1 MPISLDD
8 GVRIAQIGFYAT
20 IAIVTVLTFL
30 RAKKGLLSNVNTEY
44 HKKVIDRL
52 DELSKTLLDEYD
64 LDSPNHWSKKL
75 TVEEAV
81 DKINGDF
88 LRWKSDIQR
97 AGEFHPGIL
106 NNADYHRL
114 SRLVQR
120 VKSDPFIPKE
130 IRDKTVDLLGNRAD
144 VIIEVHISE
153 MDKYCAELVKG
164 KYQENL
170 DENKYFVHNRV
181 MKELR
186 KRGCGIE
193 EIEEE
198 VHKLR
203 LAIQGYFREFHP

>member
-1 MPISLDD
+1 
-8 GVRIAQIGFYAT
+8 
-20 IAIVTVLTFL
+20 
-30 RAKKGLLSNVNTEY
+30 
-44 HKKVIDRL
+44 
-52 DELSKTLLDEYD
+52 
-64 LDSPNHWSKKL
+64 
-75 TVEEAV
+75 
-81 DKINGDF
+81 
-88 LRWKSDIQR
+88 
-97 AGEFHPGIL
+97 
-106 NNADYHRL
+106 
-114 SRLVQR
+114 
-120 VKSDPFIPKE
+120 
-130 IRDKTVDLLGNRAD
+130 
-144 VIIEVHISE
+144 